1 MHKSTVI
8 CEKKKHVMKRKSL
21 HLRALRWRH
30 NGCDGVSNH
39 QPHDCLLNSLFGCRS
54 EKHQSSASLAFVL
67 GIQRGPVNSLHKWP
81 VTRKMFPFDDV
92 IMGFSSLDAPAASH
106 LENFRGL
113 SDENFARMTTSA
125 SRCLPLTTNR
135 KTFSYMNCNKCA
147 IHFIFM
153 IPWSRLDN
161 ELLLRAQSMDRLRHN
176 LDKPG

>member
-8 CEKKKHVMKRKSL
+8 CEKKKHVMKRKSH

-67 GIQRGPVNSLHKWP
+67 GIHREPVNSLHKWP
-81 VTRKMFPFDDV
+81 VTRKKFPFDDV

-125 SRCLPLTTNR
+125 SRCVGVCHWPQTVRRFLIWIAINAQFFLFLWFLEVDWTMSC
-135 KTFSYMNCNKCA
+135 SYMHKA
-147 IHFIFM
+147 WTDYVTI
-153 IPWSRLDN
+153 
-161 ELLLRAQSMDRLRHN
+161 
-176 LDKPG
+176 